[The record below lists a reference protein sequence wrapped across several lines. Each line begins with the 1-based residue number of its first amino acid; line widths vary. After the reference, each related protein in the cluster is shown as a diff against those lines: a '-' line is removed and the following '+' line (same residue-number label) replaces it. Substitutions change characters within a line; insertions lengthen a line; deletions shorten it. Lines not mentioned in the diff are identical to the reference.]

1 MSVGENVKFYREKK
15 PLSIAKFAAYIGV
28 TVSDCMLIESGQRT
42 ISSSE
47 IRAICQVL
55 DIGID
60 ALLAEQHEDVPMDAS
75 EGSMLMPIDELQNL
89 LGQMKD

>member
-15 PLSIAKFAAYIGV
+15 PLSIAKFASLIGISV
-28 TVSDCMLIESGQRT
+28 NDCVLIEAGQRT
-42 ISSSE
+42 ISSAE

-55 DIGID
+55 DIGIE
-60 ALLAEQHEDVPMDAS
+60 ALLAERHEDEPMDS
-75 EGSMLMPIDELQNL
+75 SDGSMLMPIDELQQL